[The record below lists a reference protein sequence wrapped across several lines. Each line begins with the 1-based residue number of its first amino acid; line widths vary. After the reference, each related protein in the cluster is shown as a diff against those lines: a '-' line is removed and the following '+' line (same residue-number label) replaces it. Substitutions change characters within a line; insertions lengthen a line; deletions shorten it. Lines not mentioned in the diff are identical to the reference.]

1 MRATDLQFR
10 SPKEKSSEYTLTQVT
25 FDGRILPLLQK
36 NNPTFPK
43 AKRFS
48 QYESNAKRN
57 RAGPGSYNLE
67 LNRKVTGTPGY
78 HNLHAGRDT
87 SDNGFFFFGNALVYE
102 PAFKIKFKKKQNFE
116 KDAEVLDGSR
126 VTISAAASVLTKARD
141 KRVATSCGERKL
153 IVESPYS
160 EKLYKRKVKDF
171 IRLSTDISTDKK
183 ESA

>member
-1 MRATDLQFR
+1 MRATNLQFR
-10 SPKEKSSEYTLTQVT
+10 SPKEKTSEYTLTQVT

-48 QYESNAKRN
+48 QYETNAKRN

-67 LNRKVTGTPGY
+67 SNRKVTGTPGY
-78 HNLHAGRDT
+78 HDLHAGRDT

-102 PAFKIKFKKKQNFE
+102 PAFKIKFKKKQSFARE
-116 KDAEVLDGSR
+116 LVVLDDSSA
-126 VTISAAASVLTKARD
+126 TSSAAGSVLTKVRE

-153 IVESPYS
+153 IMQSPYS
-160 EKLYKRKVKDF
+160 EKLSKRKAKDLL
-171 IRLSTDISTDKK
+171 RLSTDIPSDK
-183 ESA
+183 